1 MNLVWIFPPATPDAI
16 KKCKNKNNTI
26 NCFEVDDWSISDREC
41 IDKKRKAKNE
51 EIGSE
56 DVEGRVWCKR

>member
-41 IDKKRKAKNE
+41 IDKNEKQKFRK
-51 EIGSE
+51 
-56 DVEGRVWCKR
+56 